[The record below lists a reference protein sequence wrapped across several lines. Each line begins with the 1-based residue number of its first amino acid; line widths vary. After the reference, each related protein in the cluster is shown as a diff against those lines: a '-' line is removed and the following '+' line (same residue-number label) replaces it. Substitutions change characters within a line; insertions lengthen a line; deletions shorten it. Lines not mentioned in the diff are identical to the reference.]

1 MGRRM
6 ERRGIHV
13 DAAIFYEWAKL
24 QYTSRRMKN
33 IQDIRWV
40 ACKRK
45 QAGRDGIDSQHW
57 LQASER
63 LAKLGLDSN
72 LDIPDYPFMS
82 FSQWAELIQTILA
95 IKDEIKKTE
104 PQQASSIT
112 EGLSD
117 STPERKTSAVNES
130 NPVSV
135 NLPVIVID
143 GYEMVL
149 RPKKNDVRIEY
160 VDELISV
167 CIGNGR
173 IPKDTEDFFIEN
185 DRLYRRDGDNNVAT
199 PFKIITYNGKIR
211 IIIEK

>member
-1 MGRRM
+1 M

-24 QYTSRRMKN
+24 QYSSRRMKN
-33 IQDIRWV
+33 IQDIRWI

-45 QAGRDGIDSQHW
+45 QAGRDGIDSQYW
-57 LQASER
+57 LEASER

-72 LDIPDYPFMS
+72 LDIPDYPFMT

-95 IKDEIKKTE
+95 IKDVIKKPE
-104 PQQASSIT
+104 PPQTSTIT
-112 EGLSD
+112 EKQSD
-117 STPERKTSAVNES
+117 SAQEKITSVVNDS

-160 VDELISV
+160 VDDLISV

-173 IPKDTEDFFIEN
+173 VIKDTEDFFIEN

-199 PFKIITYNGKIR
+199 PFKIITSNGR
-211 IIIEK
+211 SVS

>member
-1 MGRRM
+1 
-6 ERRGIHV
+6 
-13 DAAIFYEWAKL
+13 
-24 QYTSRRMKN
+24 
-33 IQDIRWV
+33 
-40 ACKRK
+40 
-45 QAGRDGIDSQHW
+45 
-57 LQASER
+57 
-63 LAKLGLDSN
+63 
-72 LDIPDYPFMS
+72 MS